1 MLTDKKLQDLKK
13 KVYQLQIHI
22 KSCNEVLEAI
32 IKEIEEN
39 DKPPTK
45 SQSIA
50 LKRQAN
56 KTELMNHFRQM
67 DEDKR
72 LGKPVRYKRK

>member
-1 MLTDKKLQDLKK
+1 MLTNKKTGDLK
-13 KVYQLQIHI
+13 KVYQVQTQL
-22 KSCNEVLEAI
+22 KSCNEVLETI

-45 SQSIA
+45 GQSIA

-56 KTELMNHFRQM
+56 KKELMNHLRQM
-67 DEDKR
+67 DENR
-72 LGKPVRYKRK
+72 RFGKPVRYKRK